1 MVPENIPPLRMVFY
15 FDPHYPSR
23 NFILASSFPLKIL
36 AFEDSLTLRNFQWP
50 SIRWIWVIFFNYTMK
65 IRLSLVKMQGF
76 FFWWAINPIHA
87 TNIISCL
94 FFCRSPKDGKKGLYV
109 AENVLQFPVTAVGK
123 RSEAKVKIC
132 NGSGDTQYLVINHLL
147 PQWLPF
153 LKSFTG
159 WVT

>member
-1 MVPENIPPLRMVFY
+1 MHGSRKYSFLPYRWFFLIWSPLPLQKFHCSFIFSFKNFGLWRL
-15 FDPHYPSR
+15 PYPSEFPVTIR
-23 NFILASSFPLKIL
+23 QVGVGNF
-36 AFEDSLTLRNFQWP
+36 
-50 SIRWIWVIFFNYTMK
+50 FFNYTMK

-76 FFWWAINPIHA
+76 FSDV

-132 NGSGDTQYLVINHLL
+132 NGSGDTQYLVIKHLL
-147 PQWLPF
+147 PQF
-153 LKSFTG
+153 YHF
-159 WVT
+159 